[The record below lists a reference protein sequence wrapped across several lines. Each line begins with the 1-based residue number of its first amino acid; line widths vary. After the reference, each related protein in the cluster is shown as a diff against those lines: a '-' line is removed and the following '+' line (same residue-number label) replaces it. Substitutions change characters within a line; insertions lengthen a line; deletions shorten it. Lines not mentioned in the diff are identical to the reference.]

1 MAVQLRI
8 EYEKLIELVE
18 QLPEIE
24 QNKLIYHL
32 RARQV
37 AQKTQAQPAP
47 VQESELIQDEWYA
60 ERGSEYVDYYR
71 NPTREQ
77 LIDELNTLR
86 AAGVFEDT
94 QSLYGKYANPNA
106 PEMSEEEL
114 HAELHA
120 IATEWEQEL
129 DELDPESD

>member
-1 MAVQLRI
+1 MAVQLNI

-32 RARQV
+32 RTQRV
-37 AQKTQAQPAP
+37 AQKTKTQVMPA
-47 VQESELIQDEWYA
+47 QESEPIHDEWYA

-77 LIDELNTLR
+77 LIDELNDLR
-86 AAGVFEDT
+86 AAGVFDDT
-94 QSLYGKYANPNA
+94 ESLYGKYANPDA
-106 PEMSEEEL
+106 PEMSEEDT

-129 DELDPESD
+129 DELNADNN